1 MKTHSHT
8 SQAGRNVARASCPQ
22 PLTCR
27 APAAAIQTWLHGFG
41 NGGGQNAR
49 ATMAKGFTLLEILA
63 ATVVATI
70 LLTVSLQI
78 LGGSSEAVKEAGK
91 KLNAQTHLRTA
102 LDRFAADFSTA
113 MLTSGTTAIWRE
125 GQAGSEL
132 VFLSR
137 SRSALPG
144 SAATSAAPR
153 GAAIGYALLDHQDGS
168 GATTYPELKRG
179 DAPVN
184 FESDLAEV
192 FKKIPDTSDSI
203 WNRWEPLGTGIVR
216 FHISFLLDDGSI
228 TQTPPGYSM
237 ISPQTGNDVS
247 FQNDLTLPSGAVAIA
262 FSERN
267 IPRATANGRYVKALI
282 VAAAAVDRD
291 VLNQALRANK
301 LSEIND
307 LGEPGPGETPLE
319 VWEKNLTRIQFKPLL
334 QNVRFQQRTIPV
346 S

>member
-8 SQAGRNVARASCPQ
+8 HRS
-22 PLTCR
+22 
-27 APAAAIQTWLHGFG
+27 
-41 NGGGQNAR
+41 
-49 ATMAKGFTLLEILA
+49 MAKGFTLLEILA

-78 LGGSSEAVKEAGK
+78 LGGSSEAVKEADK
-91 KLNAQTHLRTA
+91 KRNAHTHLRTA

-113 MLTSGTTAIWRE
+113 MLSGGNTAIWRE

-132 VFLSR
+132 TFLSR
-137 SRSALPG
+137 SRPALPTSSG
-144 SAATSAAPR
+144 TSAAPR
-153 GAAIGYALLDHQDGS
+153 GAAIGYALLDHQETSS
-168 GATTYPELKRG
+168 GTSYPELKRG
-179 DAPVN
+179 DAPVT
-184 FESDLAEV
+184 FESDLADV
-192 FKKIPDTSDSI
+192 FKKIPDSGDAL
-203 WNRWEPLGTGIVR
+203 WNEWEPLGTGIVR
-216 FHISFLLDDGSI
+216 FHISFLLDDGTI
-228 TQTPPGYSM
+228 TQTPPAYSM
-237 ISPQTGNDVS
+237 TSPQTGNEVS
-247 FQNDLTLPSGAVAIA
+247 FLNDLQLPAGAVAIA

-301 LSEIND
+301 LSELGD

-319 VWEKNLTRIQFKPLL
+319 AWEKNLTRIQFKPLL
-334 QNVRFQQRTIPV
+334 QNIRFQQRTIPV